1 MEKVDVVV
9 YGKSTPPPQFLSSL
23 EDNAD
28 FINSIIVSENS
39 PAKGVL
45 EELEVPVKTVSGES
59 KNCAAEKNKL
69 IKQADTEYVLLLH
82 TDFSLDEDLI
92 EELLEELEETQAD
105 IVYPNLVIK
114 SGNEEKVVNYPDL
127 FNNELTVL
135 HGLAV
140 EDCLPESALLF
151 KKSLLE
157 SLGQFDESYDEFD
170 FYEYIYRNVKQLKMK
185 LASVSYAVYEP
196 SSNFIDT
203 SYRSYALRNVV
214 LKNYNWE
221 KDIFPF
227 LSWDKSPK
235 IAMATALT
243 IVGNRLSAYYDYFNA
258 SEFYRKALMEFHNQE
273 TLRQLIKA
281 YVDMGLFDEA
291 EKLISKSQGMEDK
304 EVEKFKFFT
313 EKIKSL
319 VDELEKAV
327 EQGKVVEIV
336 AALQEVTTFYSGA
349 PIHNILGV
357 IKWLEDKKEEAFRFF
372 YKAVTMNPI
381 NEDYLYNLSEAAKLL
396 KKEEEVLG
404 LINRIVGHLKERG

>member
-9 YGKSTPPPQFLSSL
+9 YGKSTPPSQFLASL
-23 EDNAD
+23 EDNLD
-28 FINSIIVSENS
+28 FVNTIIVSENS
-39 PAKGVL
+39 PAKNVL
-45 EELEVPVKTVSGES
+45 KELEVPVKTVSGES

-82 TDFSLDEDLI
+82 TDFSLEEDLI
-92 EELLEELEETQAD
+92 EELLEELEETQVD
-105 IVYPNLVIK
+105 IVYPNLVVK

-135 HGLAV
+135 HALAV
-140 EDCLPESALLF
+140 EDCLPESVLLF
-151 KKSLLE
+151 KRGLLE

-185 LASVSYAVYEP
+185 LASVSYAIYEP

-203 SYRSYALRNVV
+203 SYRSYALRSVV

-227 LSWDKSPK
+227 LSWDENPK

-243 IVGNRLSAYYDYFNA
+243 MVGNRLSTYYDYFNA

-273 TLRQLIKA
+273 TLRHLIKA

-291 EKLISKSQGMEDK
+291 EKLISKNHGMKDK
-304 EVEKFKFFT
+304 EIEKFRFFT

-319 VDELEKAV
+319 VEELEKAV
-327 EQGKVVEIV
+327 KQGKVVEVIAV
-336 AALQEVTTFYSGA
+336 LQEITTFYSGA

-357 IKWLEDKKEEAFRFF
+357 IKWLENKREEAFRFF

-381 NEDYLYNLSEAAKLL
+381 NEDYLYNLSEAAKFL
-396 KKEEEVLG
+396 KKEGEVLS
-404 LINRIVGHLKERG
+404 LINRIVGYLEERR